1 MIIRINREEKRVILD
16 SGSTQETFWYDTLS
30 YGEAEIEIKR
40 NNTPFMLSH
49 ITTVLSY
56 TKTQSNYA

>member
-30 YGEAEIEIKR
+30 YSEIEIDVKR
-40 NNTPFMLSH
+40 NNETFM
-49 ITTVLSY
+49 IIPA
-56 TKTQSNYA
+56 NYGIIIYEDAE